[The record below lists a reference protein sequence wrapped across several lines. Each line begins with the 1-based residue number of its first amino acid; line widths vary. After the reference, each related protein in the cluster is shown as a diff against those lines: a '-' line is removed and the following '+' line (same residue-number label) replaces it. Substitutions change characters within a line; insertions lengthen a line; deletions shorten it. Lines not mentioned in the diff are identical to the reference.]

1 MASGYKGERKMECKD
16 ILNLIAIVVIPIVAV
31 LIGQHLQNRA
41 EIRKD
46 KMQIFKTLMTSRIY
60 GWTQESVHCLN
71 IIDIVF
77 ADDKTVRNAWKDLYD
92 KYCVQKPDAAQLKK
106 IQNAQYKLLET
117 ISKSLGYK
125 DKVTWETIQNPYVP
139 DGMIRQWQEQA
150 KSQQAYNTLLN
161 TMVNIVP
168 KEHENTEDQ
177 K

>member
-1 MASGYKGERKMECKD
+1 MVGGCKGERKMECKD
-16 ILNLIAIVVIPIVAV
+16 ILNLIAIIVIPIAAV
-31 LIGQHLQNRA
+31 SIGQWLQSRA
-41 EIRKD
+41 EKRKD

-60 GWTQESVHCLN
+60 GWTQESVYCMN

-77 ADDKTVRNAWKDLYD
+77 ADDKTVRDAWKDLYD
-92 KYCVQKPDAAQLKK
+92 KYCVQNPDAAQLKK

-139 DGMIRQWQEQA
+139 DGMIKQWQEHA

-161 TMVNIVP
+161 TMANIVP
-168 KEHENTEDQ
+168 KEQKNTEGQ